1 MVEEC
6 RLRKSLL
13 ADTALIARR
22 MAVAAQA

>member
-1 MVEEC
+1 MSEAC

-22 MAVAAQA
+22 VTVAAHV